1 MVAETAFMIDLTKAL
16 GTSALGGYLANRLKQ
31 PALLGYLI
39 SGLIVGPFGVGFL
52 TDVEQVQAFAQVGVA
67 FLLFALGVE
76 FSLAELK
83 RVRNIAIKGGLL
95 QMGLTTL
102 LVAGITLLMGWAASP
117 LQGVFLGLVLSLSST
132 AVVLKTLTERG
143 ETSTV
148 HGQVMLAILI
158 AQDLALG
165 LILAFLPVLTQPEN
179 FWLTLGMAAAKI
191 TLFIAGA
198 IALGRWIVP
207 RFMQVVAATES
218 NELFL
223 LAIVVL
229 CLTVAWVTNELGLSI
244 EMGAFVAGL
253 MISEVEY
260 SEQALGKIL
269 PLRDTF
275 ACLFFVSIGMLI
287 DPELLAEDLG
297 IILGVV
303 LLVMVGKAVIILPVV
318 LQSGYSLKTA
328 VFASFGLNQ
337 IGEFSFVL
345 AMIGYDMGL
354 IGEQARAVLLG
365 TTVVTLVLTPLW
377 MNLAPEVADALTG
390 LPLVGQ
396 YLKRFEGPQQLSV
409 PEGIR
414 DHVIVA
420 GYGRVGRVMVN
431 LLLNRG
437 YSVLVV
443 DNSEGAVQDLRR
455 REIPF
460 VFGDADS
467 DLVLEKTHL
476 ETAKALAIALP
487 DPLSTRLLLQHAL
500 AQVPGLDVIARAH
513 SNKEVD
519 ELTKIG
525 AKEVVQPEL
534 EAALEL
540 SSHLLTTLGEPP
552 QRIRATIEWIRNDR
566 YRTIRPEQEFVDETP
581 ETSEEPPVDSTPEV
595 LLETP
600 VDEAVAALESL
611 IASPILPPE
620 PLADGE
626 SHSELTGEASSV

>member
-1 MVAETAFMIDLTKAL
+1 MIDLTEAL
-16 GTSALGGYLANRLKQ
+16 GTSAVGGYIANRLKQ
-31 PALLGYLI
+31 PALLGYLV
-39 SGLIVGPFGVGFL
+39 SGLIVGPYGIGFL

-83 RVRNIAIKGGLL
+83 RVRNIAIQGSLL
-95 QMGLTTL
+95 QMGFTTL
-102 LVAGITLLMGWAASP
+102 LVAAITLLMGWVASP

-143 ETSTV
+143 ETNAV

-165 LILAFLPVLTQPEN
+165 LILAFLPVLTQPEA
-179 FWLTLGMAAAKI
+179 FWPTLGFAAAKI
-191 TLFIAGA
+191 TLFIIGA
-198 IALGRWIVP
+198 IASGRWLVP
-207 RFMQVVAATES
+207 KLMQVVAATES
-218 NELFL
+218 SELFL
-223 LAIVVL
+223 LTIVVL

-275 ACLFFVSIGMLI
+275 ACLFFASIGMLI
-287 DPELLAEDLG
+287 NPELLAEDLG

-303 LLVMVGKAVIILPVV
+303 LLVMVGKAVVIMPVV
-318 LQSGYSLKTA
+318 LQAGYSLKTA

-365 TTVVTLVLTPLW
+365 TTVITLVLTPLW
-377 MNLAPEVADALTG
+377 LNLAPTVVDRLTALPG
-390 LPLVGQ
+390 IGSFLLQ
-396 YLKRFEGPQQLSV
+396 FEKPQQSAL
-409 PEGIR
+409 PEGLK

-420 GYGRVGRVMVN
+420 GYGRVGQVMVN
-431 LLLNRG
+431 LLLQRG

-443 DNSEGAVQDLRR
+443 DNSEGAVQELRKHD
-455 REIPF
+455 IPF

-467 DLVLEKTHL
+467 ELVLEKTNL
-476 ETAKALAIALP
+476 EAAKALAIALP

-500 AQVPGLDVIARAH
+500 KRVPGLDVIARSH
-513 SNKEVD
+513 SNKEID
-519 ELTKIG
+519 ELTQIG
-525 AKEVVQPEL
+525 AREVVQPEL

-540 SSHLLTTLGEPP
+540 SAHLLTTLGEPP
-552 QRIRATIEWIRNDR
+552 QNIRNTIDWIRSDR
-566 YRTIRPEQEFVDETP
+566 YRSIRPEQEFAAEKAMLEALGKATQ
-581 ETSEEPPVDSTPEV
+581 TAMSEAKAASAKAE
-595 LLETP
+595 
-600 VDEAVAALESL
+600 AALQE
-611 IASPILPPE
+611 APE
-620 PLADGE
+620 AAPEDTLK
-626 SHSELTGEASSV
+626 EAPEEAAA